1 MIFVAVYRVNKNRGY
16 TVMANFHLRDKSL
29 SLKAVGL
36 LSKMLSFND
45 GWKFSTKG
53 LSAICKEG
61 PDAILSALRE
71 LEKHGYLVRHRQRDG
86 KGRMSSTIFEIYE
99 EPQESTPE
107 REIPHTENPCVE
119 KPDVDNPRGDKSAQ
133 INTDQVIT
141 QERNTLS
148 KNYQSIN
155 LDGMD
160 RMDERSEYEEIIK
173 ENLDYDILC
182 QDPKFDKD
190 RFREIMDIMLDAVCS
205 TAPTIRIN
213 GEDMPQQVVKS
224 RFLKLNS
231 SHIEYVLEAMN
242 KNPSDIRNI
251 RAYLLTALYNASLTI
266 DNYYSAL
273 VNHDFYGQDRSAGS
287 KKPKTYD
294 YIIMLTALNGEDEQI
309 RGLDLQVDDYITKP
323 FSMPILVRKIG
334 AVLRRSSMIPEQEHQ
349 TITYKNLVLDMDSYT
364 AVVDDVSFDLTQRE
378 FEVLRELLLNQGRV
392 LTRQNLLDKLWKY
405 DFYGDERVVDTHIKN
420 LRKKL
425 GIDFIQTIRGVGYKI
440 DKEN

>member
-1 MIFVAVYRVNKNRGY
+1 MAVYRVNKNRGY

-99 EPQESTPE
+99 EPQEPTPE
-107 REIPHTENPCVE
+107 REIPHTENPDVDN
-119 KPDVDNPRGDKSAQ
+119 PDVDNPCGDKSAQ
-133 INTDQVIT
+133 ISTDQVIT
-141 QERNTLS
+141 QERKTLS
-148 KNYQSIN
+148 KNNQSIN

-160 RMDERSEYEEIIK
+160 RMDERNRYEEIIRQ
-173 ENLDYDILC
+173 NLDYDILC
-182 QDPKFDKD
+182 QDPKFDND
-190 RFREIMDIMLDAVCS
+190 RFQEMIDIMLDAVCS

-231 SHIEYVLEAMN
+231 SHIEYVFEVMN
-242 KNPSDIRNI
+242 KNPADIRNI
-251 RAYLLTALYNASLTI
+251 KAYLLTALYNASLTI

-273 VNHDFYGQDRSAGS
+273 VNHDFYGRDYN
-287 KKPKTYD
+287 YD
-294 YIIMLTALNGEDEQI
+294 EDC
-309 RGLDLQVDDYITKP
+309 L
-323 FSMPILVRKIG
+323 
-334 AVLRRSSMIPEQEHQ
+334 
-349 TITYKNLVLDMDSYT
+349 
-364 AVVDDVSFDLTQRE
+364 
-378 FEVLRELLLNQGRV
+378 
-392 LTRQNLLDKLWKY
+392 
-405 DFYGDERVVDTHIKN
+405 
-420 LRKKL
+420 
-425 GIDFIQTIRGVGYKI
+425 
-440 DKEN
+440 